1 LNSLK
6 KIMFIREGYLSD
18 DLFKMNIITT
28 KIIDEKK
35 SDDTSSSYLL
45 EYCDLWHEKQ
55 SHMNYNF
62 IQRLIN
68 LDLLPSMILN
78 LFILML
84 RNLKLRK
91 FFFPIGVRM
100 NFIFFTR
107 TSTIFV
113 LQALLTTCVSP

>member
-1 LNSLK
+1 
-6 KIMFIREGYLSD
+6 MFIRKGYLND

-28 KIIDEKK
+28 KTIDEKK

-45 EYCDLWHEKQ
+45 ESCDLWHDKQ

-68 LDLLPSMILN
+68 LDLLLSMIFN
-78 LFILML
+78 IFILML

-100 NFIFFTR
+100 NFIFFTK
-107 TSTIFV
+107 TSTIFIP
-113 LQALLTTCVSP
+113 QALLTTCVSP

>member
-1 LNSLK
+1 
-6 KIMFIREGYLSD
+6 MFIRNGYLSD

-28 KIIDEKK
+28 KTIYEKK
-35 SDDTSSSYLL
+35 SDDTSSFYLL
-45 EYCDLWHEKQ
+45 ESCDLWQDKQ

-62 IQRLIN
+62 IRRLIN
-68 LDLLPSMILN
+68 LDLLSSMIFN
-78 LFILML
+78 IFILVL

-91 FFFPIGVRM
+91 LFFPIGVWM
-100 NFIFFTR
+100 NFIFFTK